1 VSHLDRNAAES
12 LPQGELDRKLALGRP
27 LRVKL
32 GIDPTSPDIHLGHTV
47 VLQKLREF
55 QDAGHKVVLIIGDYT
70 GRVGDPSGRSSTR
83 PELSGEEIDANGR
96 TYVEQA
102 RLVLDDDPERLE
114 VRHNGEWLDMPMERL
129 FRLVR
134 LVTVAQLLERNDFRE
149 RYASGVP
156 LSLLELLY
164 PVMQGYDSVAIEADV
179 ELGGT
184 DQTFNLMLGRDLQ
197 RAHGQAPQAVL
208 TMPIL
213 VGLDGERKMSK
224 TYGNQVG
231 VTDPPAEMYGKVLS
245 LPDAAMAQ
253 WFSLLLGEEVP
264 ADVPPRDA
272 KHALAHRLVA
282 RLHGA
287 EAAEGAALEF
297 EQTFVRRELPDDIPD
312 LELTD
317 GDVHLPAVIAGAF
330 DLSRSEAR
338 RALAGGGV
346 KLDGEALAADA
357 LDWPAAELDGRVLQ
371 VGKRRFRRLRYS
383 ARPG

>member
-1 VSHLDRNAAES
+1 VTPLDRNAAES
-12 LPQGELDRKLALGRP
+12 LPQGELARKLALGRP

-55 QDAGHKVVLIIGDYT
+55 QDAGHKVVLILGDYT
-70 GRVGDPSGRSSTR
+70 ARVGDPSGRSSTR
-83 PELSGEEIDANGR
+83 PELSGEEIDANAR

-149 RYASGVP
+149 RYESGVP

-197 RAHGQAPQAVL
+197 RAHGQPAQAVL

-224 TYGNQVG
+224 SYGNQVG
-231 VTDPPAEMYGKVLS
+231 LTEPPAEMYGKVLS
-245 LPDAAMAQ
+245 LPDAAMPQ

-264 ADVPPRDA
+264 ADASPRDA
-272 KHALAHRLVA
+272 KHALARRLVA
-282 RLHGA
+282 RFHGEAAA
-287 EAAEGAALEF
+287 EAAAREF
-297 EQTFVRRELPDDIPD
+297 EQTFVRRALPDDIPD
-312 LELTD
+312 LELSD

-346 KLDGEALAADA
+346 KLDGEPLPADR
-357 LDWPAAELDGRVLQ
+357 LDWPAAALDGRVLQ

-383 ARPG
+383 SRPG